1 MAITDT
7 AGKTETTLSEINVT
21 PFVDVLLVLLVI
33 FMLTAPILQSGI
45 ELDVLRTRTV
55 KEISQE
61 KLVVS
66 IDRGQRLYLG
76 NDPVNIHMLGPLLK
90 EKGATRRGE
99 FVFLR
104 ADRDVPFG
112 TLALV
117 VDELRQ
123 AGIGQISMVTEPLE
137 QRKSEPRP

>member
-1 MAITDT
+1 MAFTNPQGRT
-7 AGKTETTLSEINVT
+7 QTSLSEINVT

-45 ELDVLRTRTV
+45 ELDVPQTKTV

-66 IDRGQRLYLG
+66 IDRGQRLFLG
-76 NDPVNIHMLGPLLK
+76 NDAVNIHDLGAVLK
-90 EKGATRRGE
+90 EKMGGQKGQS
-99 FVFLR
+99 VFLR
-104 ADRDVPFG
+104 ADKSVSFG
-112 TLALV
+112 TVAMV

-123 AGIGQISMVTEPLE
+123 AGIEQISMVTEPYE
-137 QRKSEPRP
+137 QKK

>member
-1 MAITDT
+1 MAFTDT
-7 AGKTETTLSEINVT
+7 EGKTQSSLSDINVT

-45 ELDVLRTRTV
+45 ELDVPRTRTV

-66 IDRGQRLYLG
+66 IDRAQRLYLG
-76 NDPVNIHMLGPLLK
+76 NDPVNIHMLRPLLK
-90 EKGATRRGE
+90 EKGAMRQGQS
-99 FVFLR
+99 VFLR
-104 ADRDVPFG
+104 ADQNVPFG
-112 TLALV
+112 TVAMV

-123 AGIGQISMVTEPLE
+123 AGIEQISMVTEPLE
-137 QRKSEPRP
+137 QQK

>member
-1 MAITDT
+1 MAFTNAEGRTQT
-7 AGKTETTLSEINVT
+7 ALSDINVT

-45 ELDVLRTRTV
+45 ELDVPRTRTV

-61 KLVVS
+61 RLVVS

-76 NDPVNIHMLGPLLK
+76 TDPVNIHNLGPLLK
-90 EKGATRRGE
+90 EKGAMRRGE
-99 FVFLR
+99 SVFLR
-104 ADRDVPFG
+104 ADQNVPFG
-112 TLALV
+112 TVALV

-123 AGIGQISMVTEPLE
+123 SGIVQISMVTEPTE
-137 QRKSEPRP
+137 QRK

>member
-1 MAITDT
+1 MAFTNTDGRT
-7 AGKTETTLSEINVT
+7 QTSLSDINVT

-45 ELDVLRTRTV
+45 ELDVPQTRTV

-76 NDPVNIHMLGPLLK
+76 NDPVNINALANLLRERGALGS
-90 EKGATRRGE
+90 GQSI
-99 FVFLR
+99 FLR
-104 ADRDVPFG
+104 ADQSVPFG
-112 TLALV
+112 TVAMV

-123 AGIGQISMVTEPLE
+123 AGIEQISMVTEPTN
-137 QRKSEPRP
+137 QRR

>member
-1 MAITDT
+1 MAFTNPQGRT
-7 AGKTETTLSEINVT
+7 QSSLSEINVT

-45 ELDVLRTRTV
+45 ELDVPQTKSV

-66 IDRGQRLYLG
+66 IDKGQRLFLG
-76 NDPVNIHMLGPLLK
+76 NDPVNIHTLGSILK
-90 EKGATRRGE
+90 EKMGLRQE
-99 FVFLR
+99 QSVFLR
-104 ADRDVPFG
+104 ADKSVPFG
-112 TLALV
+112 TVAMV

-123 AGIGQISMVTEPLE
+123 AGIEQISMVTEPLAE
-137 QRKSEPRP
+137 RK